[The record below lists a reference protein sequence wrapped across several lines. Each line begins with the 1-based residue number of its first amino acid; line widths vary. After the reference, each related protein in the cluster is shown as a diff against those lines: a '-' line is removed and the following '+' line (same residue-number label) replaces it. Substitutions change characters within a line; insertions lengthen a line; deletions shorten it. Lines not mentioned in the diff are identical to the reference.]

1 MPARHSSRRGKDC
14 KPHHHHRGRA
24 RSTVRPLLLLLPLL
38 LKPLLLKPLL
48 LKPLLLCFSAP
59 RLLLQLRLL
68 LRILLFLRV
77 PALLHLLLLLVLL
90 LLWRV
95 RHNRFH

>member
-24 RSTVRPLLLLLPLL
+24 RSTARPLLPL
-38 LKPLLLKPLL
+38 PLL

-95 RHNRFH
+95 RHHRFH

>member
-1 MPARHSSRRGKDC
+1 MPARHSSRRSKDC
-14 KPHHHHRGRA
+14 KPHRHHRGRA
-24 RSTVRPLLLLLPLL
+24 RSTVRTLLLLLL
-38 LKPLLLKPLL
+38 PLL

-95 RHNRFH
+95 RPHRFH